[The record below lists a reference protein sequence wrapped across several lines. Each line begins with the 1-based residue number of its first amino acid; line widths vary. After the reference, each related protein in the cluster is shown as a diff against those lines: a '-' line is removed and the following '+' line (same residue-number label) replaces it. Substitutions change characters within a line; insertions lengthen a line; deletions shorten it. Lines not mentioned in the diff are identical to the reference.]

1 MRIDLP
7 LPSILFPALPRT
19 APRPLRRTKRVET
32 LCLGQRD
39 AQAVVTKTKQM
50 RKKKRPDLA
59 ATFSPLHPTTAT
71 RPPLWRLTT
80 LSSLQG
86 MALLTLCGGR
96 VCGGPCGV
104 QKKG

>member
-1 MRIDLP
+1 MR
-7 LPSILFPALPRT
+7 
-19 APRPLRRTKRVET
+19 RRGCKNKTN
-32 LCLGQRD
+32 
-39 AQAVVTKTKQM
+39 AQ
-50 RKKKRPDLA
+50 KKARDLA
-59 ATFSPLHPTTAT
+59 ATFSPLHPATAT

-96 VCGGPCGV
+96 VYGGPCGV